1 MPTFTG
7 SRLMRRKYSLQDVER
22 SLTLPKTWW
31 AFAAILPLANR
42 VSLWCANRTRLT
54 PNQITLISFSM
65 VVGAMFCFIQG
76 TWHFLVLGAVLYE
89 LNYLLDCVDGT
100 VAKMKKTH
108 SVEGGF
114 LDFFLDQWRNFIATF
129 GLSYGYWLRHGDMT
143 IFLIAML
150 YIFLEELY
158 MLRDSKMESLLKK
171 GNLVF
176 FTRPSRFLFTF
187 APAKATMKWVSRKAL
202 YRRPTVVEVD
212 ALVFFAA
219 PVLNMVKR
227 GMMIGSGIF
236 VLIFLYHSIRFFVM
250 LNRSRKLIDRLK
262 SPGLDSIAL
271 FGSGAMARRFYDWAL
286 ENNIANKIIFAADN
300 NRETWQNSDF
310 PLAVVPPERLRK
322 REFDMIVIAS
332 QHGYHEIAFQLGDM
346 HFKPGRDFVA
356 LTYS

>member
-1 MPTFTG
+1 MPPSTD
-7 SRLMRRKYSLQDVER
+7 SRLARRKYSLQDVQR

-42 VSLWCANRTRLT
+42 VSLFCANKTRLT
-54 PNQITLISFSM
+54 PNQITLISFAM

-76 TWHFLVLGAVLYE
+76 SWLLLVLGAVLYE

-100 VAKMKKTH
+100 IAKMKKAH

-129 GLSYGYWLRHGDMT
+129 GLSYGHWLRHGDMT

-158 MLRDSKMESLLKK
+158 MLRDSKIDSILKK
-171 GNLVF
+171 GNLLF
-176 FTRPSRFLFTF
+176 FTRPSRFLFAF
-187 APAKATMKWVSRKAL
+187 APAKAALKWVSRNGL

-219 PVLNMVKR
+219 PLLNMVKP
-227 GMMIGSGIF
+227 GMLLGVAVF
-236 VLIFLYHSIRFFVM
+236 VLIFLYHTIRFYVM
-250 LNRSRKLIDRLK
+250 LNRGRKLIERLK
-262 SPGLDSIAL
+262 SPALGGIAL
-271 FGSGAMARRFYDWAL
+271 FGSGAMARKFYDWAV
-286 ENNIANKIIFAADN
+286 ENNIANKIVFAADN
-300 NRETWQNSDF
+300 NKDMWQRTDF
-310 PLAVVPPERLRK
+310 PLAVVPPERLRM
-322 REFDMIVIAS
+322 REFDLIVIVS
-332 QHGYHEIAFQLGDM
+332 QHGYHQIAFQLGDM